1 MKTSMRTDATLAATR
16 KGVGTPSGLGARMA
30 ALFAA
35 AAMLGGCDPG
45 HDELQAWMEQQRREV
60 RPSVQPLD
68 PPKPFDPAPYAPFD
82 AADPFS
88 TQKMTVALRVEAR
101 AASSLLANELNR
113 RRGPLEAFP
122 LDNMRMVGSVE
133 REGQPTAL
141 LRVGELL
148 YQVKVGDYLGQNYGR
163 VLRIDE
169 TELVLREIVQDAA
182 GEWIERPA
190 SLQLQEGGAR

>member
-1 MKTSMRTDATLAATR
+1 VKTSTRTDAPLTARRNGIGTPLRPDARAAGLAA
-16 KGVGTPSGLGARMA
+16 VV
-30 ALFAA
+30 
-35 AAMLGGCDPG
+35 AMLVGCDPG

-60 RPSVQPLD
+60 RPSVQPLE

-82 AADPFS
+82 VADPFS

-148 YQVKVGDYLGQNYGR
+148 YQVTVGDYLGQNYGR

-169 TELVLREIVQDAA
+169 TELVLREVVQDAA